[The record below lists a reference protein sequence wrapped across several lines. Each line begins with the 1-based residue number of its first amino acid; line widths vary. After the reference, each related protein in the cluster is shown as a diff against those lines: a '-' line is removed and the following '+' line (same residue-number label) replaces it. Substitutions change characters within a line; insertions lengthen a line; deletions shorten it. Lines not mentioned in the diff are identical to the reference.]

1 MIETGR
7 IIQRRYLLQ
16 RLIQQGQCC
25 AIYQGNDQVLQRPV
39 AIKVV
44 SAQYAA
50 AYRAAIRLTSQF
62 SHPNIVGI
70 YDLIVELDALY
81 VIQEYIEGENFAA
94 LLQAQLSTYEVIDL
108 GIQVCQGLLYAGS
121 SSRKV
126 CHGDLTPSSVLHD
139 RNNMVRVN
147 NFALPPDQA
156 YFSLWSSVGGDGNGI
171 ADEQLPWGQQTP
183 ERQADDVRAL
193 GLLLYQLLAGRQAGA
208 VSVEPPV
215 DGRLRFAR
223 NTPPELCELVAR
235 AIIRQHPQ
243 NIGTVDVLYT
253 ELKAL
258 SEQFAP
264 IFAPTEIYPPD
275 GRSVS
280 RPLPPPGT
288 GKLVST
294 LPARDT
300 TAAQAGA
307 TTYRADTNM
316 RITAM
321 DAVPASSPVADAPL
335 KLATPLLP
343 DYTEMQAPRRRVNL
357 PTLLLLGLLVFSL
370 FFAAGYFIATT
381 VFHP

>member
-16 RLIQQGQCC
+16 RLLQQGQCC

-44 SAQYAA
+44 AAQYIP

-70 YDLIVELDALY
+70 YDLIVEPEALY
-81 VIQEYIEGENFAA
+81 VIQEYVEGENFAA
-94 LLQAQLSTYEVIDL
+94 LQQAPLSVYEVIDL
-108 GIQVCQGLLYAGS
+108 GVQVCQGLLYTGS
-121 SSRKV
+121 SSRKI
-126 CHGDLTPSSVLHD
+126 CHGDLTPSAILRD
-139 RNNMVRVN
+139 RTGMIRIN
-147 NFALPPDQA
+147 NFALPSDVA
-156 YFSLWSSVGGDGNGI
+156 YFALWSVIGGDGNII
-171 ADEQLPWGQQTP
+171 ADEQLPWGQLTP

-193 GLLLYQLLAGRQAGA
+193 GLLLYQLLAGRQAGTN
-208 VSVEPPV
+208 SVEPPA

-243 NIGTVDVLYT
+243 RISTIDVLYA

-264 IFAPTEIYPPD
+264 AFMPTEVYVPD
-275 GRSVS
+275 VPSVS
-280 RPLPPPGT
+280 RPLPSPGT
-288 GKLVST
+288 GKLVT
-294 LPARDT
+294 ALPVRDT
-300 TAAQAGA
+300 TSTQAGA
-307 TTYRADTNM
+307 TTYRTDTNT

-321 DAVPASSPVADAPL
+321 DTVSASPSVADVPL
-335 KLATPLLP
+335 KLAAPP
-343 DYTEMQAPRRRVNL
+343 QIAYTEVEMPRRRVGL
-357 PTLLLLGLLVFSL
+357 PMLLLLGLLVFSL
-370 FFAAGYFIATT
+370 FFVAGYFIATS